1 MTVVHPNIA
10 LINQFFQAYAQG
22 DQNAIAQIL
31 SKDIRWVI
39 PGKHPLSG
47 TKNGIE
53 EVLHYFAQ
61 LSESAFQAEPIVLGV
76 NDQFVID
83 CHHNWSNRSDGI
95 NFKGMSCLLWKIE
108 GEKITE
114 VYNFPGNQQYVDQ
127 FFTAAYSEP
136 EY

>member
-1 MTVVHPNIA
+1 MTVVHPNLF
-10 LINQFFQAYAQG
+10 LINQFFQAYVQ
-22 DQNAIAQIL
+22 DDHNTIAQIL
-31 SKDIRWVI
+31 SKDIRWVV

-61 LSESAFQAEPIVLGV
+61 LSKSAFQAEPIVLGV

-83 CHHNWSNRSDGI
+83 CHRNWSNRSDGI

-114 VYNFPGNQQYVDQ
+114 VYNFPEDQHYVDQ
-127 FFTAAYSEP
+127 FFTAVYSKLI
-136 EY
+136 